1 MPRKIMYVGYL
12 KNENEKNKETAQKQK
27 LSATEC
33 STISLTT
40 DTIYLRAMERPEN
53 NDSQVGKSSLSSQD

>member
-33 STISLTT
+33 STIEHSFQLLTRRSPVR
-40 DTIYLRAMERPEN
+40 YLANHRY
-53 NDSQVGKSSLSSQD
+53 DLSQSNGKA

>member
-1 MPRKIMYVGYL
+1 MQHNRAL
-12 KNENEKNKETAQKQK
+12 
-27 LSATEC
+27 
-33 STISLTT
+33 ISVAHEEIAGDTT